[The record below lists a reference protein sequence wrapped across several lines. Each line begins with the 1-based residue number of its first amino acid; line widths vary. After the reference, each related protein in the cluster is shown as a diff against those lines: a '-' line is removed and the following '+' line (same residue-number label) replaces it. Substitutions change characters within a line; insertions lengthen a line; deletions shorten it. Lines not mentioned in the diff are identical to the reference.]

1 MKKIISLVLAV
12 ALVLALCTIGSFA
25 ADTNV
30 ALNKPV
36 ETSDTGGAN
45 DDFRMPEWFQK
56 ENLTDGINIPFD
68 GNTNNLNQ
76 SLAWYTAGVSRDV
89 DITAIVDLQGTYT
102 VSTIKLFPTQFLNGN
117 ATPSVFTVEVS
128 TDKTNWTV
136 VASVS
141 LADGWASIDPFVY
154 SNVGKDA
161 NYVKINITK
170 ESVTADASNYFGGF
184 AELEVYGS
192 APVSGSVRD
201 FSKDAGDKLS
211 FDQILVNGT
220 EIANG
225 NSAIIAAKKNIDGT
239 KGDINTVTLHGW
251 YGNANQDID
260 KFGYQINGGTIIY
273 GEYKAATEPQVL
285 DPTQGGG
292 PKASRFTMDIDVS
305 NLRGENTIWVYVKL
319 ANGDE
324 VKLNRFENRGTADEK
339 DREIYVVYN
348 GPAAA
353 PNTADASMI
362 IFIVAAAAIALVVLK
377 KKVF

>member
-1 MKKIISLVLAV
+1 MKKALFFAVLAV
-12 ALVLALCTIGSFA
+12 LTIALCIGSFA
-25 ADTNV
+25 ANQCAIDGIYVNENKYNNGEYKFGVGQPGTDGLALAQSITINKGDKVYVLGWFVDSDASVDKLIYRVDGV
-30 ALNKPV
+30 AYECQDNYRDRKEIKTLDPSLLPWIV
-36 ETSDTGGAN
+36 DYDA
-45 DDFRMPEWFQK
+45 DDFTRSGFG
-56 ENLTDGINIPFD
+56 TDADMMELLGIGD
-68 GNTNNLNQ
+68 
-76 SLAWYTAGVSRDV
+76 LAAGQH
-89 DITAIVDLQGTYT
+89 TFEL
-102 VSTIKLFPTQFLNGN
+102 
-117 ATPSVFTVEVS
+117 
-128 TDKTNWTV
+128 
-136 VASVS
+136 
-141 LADGWASIDPFVY
+141 
-154 SNVGKDA
+154 VGKFVGGSELVIKTCPLTIVGNDTPA
-161 NYVKINITK
+161 NY
-170 ESVTADASNYFGGF
+170 
-184 AELEVYGS
+184 
-192 APVSGSVRD
+192 RD

-319 ANGDE
+319 ANGEE